1 MFLLLDKRGYDL
13 RIGLKSNECIDL
25 VLKPLTDHATIKVN
39 GSLTST
45 NIFHTVVSIS
55 VGDSL
60 TDSALLDFLASFTTG
75 FCFTLF
81 LLNVTVFILSSHFYI
96 SITNYKY
103 VLLIA
108 FVGGFVNG
116 LVCVILQQRN
126 LQ

>member
-1 MFLLLDKRGYDL
+1 MTLLRVQTFF
-13 RIGLKSNECIDL
+13 N
-25 VLKPLTDHATIKVN
+25 
-39 GSLTST
+39 
-45 NIFHTVVSIS
+45 TVVSIS